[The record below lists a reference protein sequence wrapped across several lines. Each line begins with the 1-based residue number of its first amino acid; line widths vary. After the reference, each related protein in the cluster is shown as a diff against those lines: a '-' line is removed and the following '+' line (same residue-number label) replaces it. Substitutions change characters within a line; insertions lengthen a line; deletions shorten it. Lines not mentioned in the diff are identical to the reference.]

1 MKLKCVLRIANM
13 SGGRYR
19 QNGNTK
25 KKENKRKS
33 RKDKNLE
40 WFHTDLL
47 EILDRKLGNTER
59 KTKH

>member
-1 MKLKCVLRIANM
+1 M

-19 QNGNTK
+19 QNGNTKK